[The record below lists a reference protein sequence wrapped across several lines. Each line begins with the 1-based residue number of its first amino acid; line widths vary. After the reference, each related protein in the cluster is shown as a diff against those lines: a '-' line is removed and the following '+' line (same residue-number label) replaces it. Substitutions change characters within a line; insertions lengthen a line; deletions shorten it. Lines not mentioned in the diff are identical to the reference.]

1 MAANY
6 GRLGWRWERFGARL
20 ESATPREDIRAAS
33 VSWALPHL
41 EGGRPLIGFDFH
53 LHEFAIVLGYD
64 SDAAAWLVDDL
75 LSGQYGLAVPVG
87 EWPGPA
93 GWVELIAPVEPLAM
107 DPVDA
112 VEGALITARE
122 LLIGDGVNS
131 GTAGLDAWA
140 EALEGDT
147 TVDRAGQAY
156 TIAVL
161 IAARSDGAAFLHDL
175 AHSLP
180 DLGESLTAAAAA
192 LDEEVKALAP
202 LASLFPFPA
211 GGHGGVEVP
220 GLRRAAAM
228 PIRRAAAHQRSAV
241 AAIEE
246 TLAAFATAD

>member
-1 MAANY
+1 
-6 GRLGWRWERFGARL
+6 
-20 ESATPREDIRAAS
+20 
-33 VSWALPHL
+33 
-41 EGGRPLIGFDFH
+41 
-53 LHEFAIVLGYD
+53 
-64 SDAAAWLVDDL
+64 
-75 LSGQYGLAVPVG
+75 
-87 EWPGPA
+87 
-93 GWVELIAPVEPLAM
+93 M

-112 VEGALITARE
+112 VEGALLTARDY
-122 LLIGDGVNS
+122 LVGDGANS
-131 GTAGLDAWA
+131 GSAGLDAWA

-180 DLGESLTAAAAA
+180 ELAESLTAAAAA

-211 GGHGGVEVP
+211 GGHGGVDVP

-228 PIRRAAAHQRSAV
+228 PIRRAAAHERQAL
-241 AAIEE
+241 AAIESALSA
-246 TLAAFATAD
+246 LATED